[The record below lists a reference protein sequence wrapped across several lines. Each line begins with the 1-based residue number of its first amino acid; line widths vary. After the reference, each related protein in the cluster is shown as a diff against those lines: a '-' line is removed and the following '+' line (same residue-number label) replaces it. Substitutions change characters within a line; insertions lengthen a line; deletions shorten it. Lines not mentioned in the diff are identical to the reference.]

1 MSELIGFLGLDVS
14 KGYADFALLNGRKS
28 ALLPGFKA
36 YDTAGGHASLLGE
49 LSQIK
54 STHGLD
60 KIVCGMESTGGY
72 ENNWYRSLVS
82 ASSSLGLEVY
92 RLNPVGVAYQG
103 KSELR
108 RTITD
113 SVSAEMISSYLCDK
127 YEQLRLVPASCLD
140 SSAARKFYHY
150 IESLLK
156 EKTRLSNQLE
166 KLIYNGFP
174 ELISYMKNGLP
185 NWLLRLMD
193 KYPGSGPVKRAK
205 VASLAKINGIT
216 PKKAAQIHAKAQQ
229 SIGQDDSLFLGR
241 TIQGLTRQI
250 IQLNKTIKAEKVFL
264 EKNYNSPEVELLAE
278 IKGIGKYT
286 AIGAMM
292 EIEDVK
298 KYKSASSMAAFFGVN
313 PELKTSG
320 DGTTKPKMSKKGRA
334 GYRRIIYMAARNV
347 VLHNPYFK
355 KIFARF
361 RAKAMTYNQAIGV
374 IMNKLTRVFFGI
386 LKSGQSFNPE
396 IDQENQKK
404 NQQKNA
410 RKETENQSPEAL
422 EKSRKQLSSLE
433 EAPCSRRA
441 YKKNKAELLPQTST
455 KEVNTRSGNST

>member
-1 MSELIGFLGLDVS
+1 MSELIGFLGIDVS
-14 KGYADFALLNGRKS
+14 KGYANFELLNESKEV
-28 ALLPGFKA
+28 LLPGFKH
-36 YDTAGGHASLLGE
+36 YDTSSGHASLLSE
-49 LSQIK
+49 LSSLK
-54 STHGLD
+54 SAHGLT
-60 KIVCGMESTGGY
+60 KIVCGVESTGGY
-72 ENNWYRSLVS
+72 ENNWYRSLHC
-82 ASSSLGLEVY
+82 ASSELGLEVY

-113 SVSAEMISSYLCDK
+113 SVSAQMISSYLCDK
-127 YEQLRLVPASCLD
+127 YEQLGQVSPSCID

-156 EKTRLSNQLE
+156 EKTRLSNQIE

-174 ELISYMKNGLP
+174 ELIRYMKNGLP
-185 NWLLRLMD
+185 NWLLRLLD
-193 KYPGSGPVKRAK
+193 RYPGSGPIKRAK

-216 PKKAAQIHAKAQQ
+216 LKKAEQIHAKAQK
-229 SIGQDDSLFLGR
+229 SIGQDDSLFLNR
-241 TIQGLTRQI
+241 AIQGIARQI
-250 IQLNKTIKAEKVFL
+250 IELTQRIKTEKLFL
-264 EKNYNSPEVELLAE
+264 EKNYTSPEVELLAD

-298 KYKSASSMAAFFGVN
+298 KYKSASSMAAFFGVY
-313 PELKTSG
+313 PEMKTSG
-320 DGTTKPKMSKKGRA
+320 DGTTKPRMSKKGRV
-334 GYRRIIYMAARNV
+334 GFRSLIYMGARNV

-361 RAKAMTYNQAIGV
+361 RAKGMTYNQAIGV

-386 LKSGQSFNPE
+386 LKSGKPFDPK

-404 NQQKNA
+404 NQQKST
-410 RKETENQSPEAL
+410 KIKQKNQTPGAVQ
-422 EKSRKQLSSLE
+422 KSQEQINSLQ

-441 YKKNKAELLPQTST
+441 YKKNMAELLPQTSI